1 MACKTLLDY
10 FILKTDLEIMLR
22 GKGIDVFL
30 IGSLVGF
37 MACKT
42 LLDYFIPKTDLE
54 MMPRGKEI
62 DVSSIGSLV
71 GFMHV
76 KPCWI
81 ILYQRQIW
89 R

>member
-1 MACKTLLDY
+1 
-10 FILKTDLEIMLR
+10 MLR
-22 GKGIDVFL
+22 GKRIDVSS

-37 MACKT
+37 MACKP
-42 LLDYFIPKTDLE
+42 LVDYLIPKTDLE
-54 MMPRGKEI
+54 MMLRGKGI